1 MMINILIMLQITSS
15 YKEKTAALF
24 LLSAF
29 WTHVLNLLFHCFS
42 VQENYDTSS
51 VIFLTFDL
59 LMIRNIPIIQ
69 RIIQNIIW
77 IWCGIEIRASL
88 ALFSTFWTCFEF
100 AAKILLFC
108 FSINDNYYFMSVFCD
123 FLSIN
128 EIYYLISFCL
138 FTHKATISNKM
149 IGWPR
154 WLRRMSCKL

>member
-42 VQENYDTSS
+42 VHENYDTSS

-77 IWCGIEIRASL
+77 IWCGIEITASL
-88 ALFSTFWTCFEF
+88 ALLSTFWTCFEF

-108 FSINDNYYFMSVFCD
+108 FSINDNYYFMSVLCD
-123 FLSIN
+123 FFVNKWDLLLDIILF
-128 EIYYLISFCL
+128 IYAQSYLI
-138 FTHKATISNKM
+138 KQDDWVAKM
-149 IGWPR
+149 VKVHD
-154 WLRRMSCKL
+154 S